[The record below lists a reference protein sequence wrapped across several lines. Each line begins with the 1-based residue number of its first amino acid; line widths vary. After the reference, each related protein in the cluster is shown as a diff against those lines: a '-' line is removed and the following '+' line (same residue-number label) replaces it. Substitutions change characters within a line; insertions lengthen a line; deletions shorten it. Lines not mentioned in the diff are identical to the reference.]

1 MTKSLIE
8 TIIEVMEHF
17 SDILGK
23 SSKSYN
29 DLKKQHRKSESRVRM
44 ARKAHRIEP
53 NSETEHELVQSH
65 LDHKELTKKLKEHPN
80 HKEK

>member
-8 TIIEVMEHF
+8 TILEVMEQF

-29 DLKKQHRKSESRVRM
+29 DLKKQHKKSESRIRT
-44 ARKAHRIEP
+44 ARLAHKLEP
-53 NSETEHELVQSH
+53 NRETEHELVQSH
-65 LDHKELTKKLKEHPN
+65 IDHAELTKKLKEHPN

>member
-1 MTKSLIE
+1 
-8 TIIEVMEHF
+8 
-17 SDILGK
+17 
-23 SSKSYN
+23 
-29 DLKKQHRKSESRVRM
+29 M